1 MTDIVVIGGGHNGL
15 TAAAYLAKAGKD
27 VVVVE
32 KRDALGGL
40 AGTYE
45 LAPGFRASV
54 GPDLAGLLSSEV
66 IADLELK
73 RHGLEIVPLDPIV
86 STPEG
91 LTLWRDLGKSVE
103 AIRKHSPKDADAYPK
118 FIALVDTL
126 AAFLKPLLSKPA
138 PTPDI
143 QGGADLLELLRLGWG
158 HKQLGTRSMHE
169 LLRILPMS
177 LSDFLDEWFENDLL
191 KGALAGGGLEG
202 ICLGPRSQGTAALF
216 LYQRLGNNPALARN
230 LVSSLEAAVK
240 SQGGTVRTG
249 RGVAEIRVQDGR
261 VRGVEL
267 EGGETIDASKV
278 LSSVSPR
285 RTFLELTDPTWLEP
299 NFVSEIKN
307 IRYRGVTAK
316 LDLAIEKDKLTD
328 VHQGVVHVGASLDFL
343 ERAYDAAKYGR
354 ASEEPFLRAVIP
366 SLTDASVAPDGLHVI
381 SVLVQYVPLGTSIAP
396 EKVIAALGLD
406 GSVLHYKLRTPSD
419 YERELGLPDGS
430 LHHGEMALDQMFFM
444 RPVPGWSH
452 YETPV
457 DGLFFGGAGAHPGGG
472 ITGAPGRNAAQAL
485 LKHRG

>member
-32 KRDALGGL
+32 KRDAAGGL

-103 AIRKHSPKDADAYPK
+103 AIRKHSPRDADSYPK

-126 AAFLKPLLSKPA
+126 AAFLKPLLTKPP

-143 QGGADLLELLRLGWG
+143 QGGRDLLELLRLGWG
-158 HKQLGTRSMHE
+158 FKQLGTRSMHE

-191 KGALAGGGLEG
+191 KGALAGPGLEG
-202 ICLGPRSQGTAALF
+202 VCLGPRSQGTAALF

-230 LVSSLEAAVK
+230 LTSSLEAALRRH
-240 SQGGTVRTG
+240 GGDDHCG
-249 RGVAEIRVQDGR
+249 
-261 VRGVEL
+261 
-267 EGGETIDASKV
+267 
-278 LSSVSPR
+278 LSVHDR
-285 RTFLELTDPTWLEP
+285 EP
-299 NFVSEIKN
+299 
-307 IRYRGVTAK
+307 
-316 LDLAIEKDKLTD
+316 
-328 VHQGVVHVGASLDFL
+328 
-343 ERAYDAAKYGR
+343 
-354 ASEEPFLRAVIP
+354 
-366 SLTDASVAPDGLHVI
+366 
-381 SVLVQYVPLGTSIAP
+381 
-396 EKVIAALGLD
+396 
-406 GSVLHYKLRTPSD
+406 
-419 YERELGLPDGS
+419 
-430 LHHGEMALDQMFFM
+430 
-444 RPVPGWSH
+444 
-452 YETPV
+452 
-457 DGLFFGGAGAHPGGG
+457 
-472 ITGAPGRNAAQAL
+472 
-485 LKHRG
+485 

>member
-1 MTDIVVIGGGHNGL
+1 MTDVVVIGGGHNGL
-15 TAAAYLAKAGKD
+15 AAAAYLAKAGKD

-32 KRDALGGL
+32 KRDTVGGL

-45 LAPGFRASV
+45 LAPGFRAAV

-73 RHGLEIVPLDPIV
+73 RHGLELVPLDPIV

-103 AIRKHSPKDADAYPK
+103 AIRKHSPKDADAYPR

-126 AAFLKPLLSKPA
+126 TAFLKPLLTKPA

-143 QGGADLLELLRLGWG
+143 QGGADLLELARLGWG
-158 HKQLGTRSMHE
+158 FKQLGTRSMHE

-177 LSDFLDEWFENDLL
+177 LSDFLDEWFGSDLL
-191 KGALAGGGLEG
+191 KAALAGPGLEG
-202 ICLGPRSQGTAALF
+202 VCLGPKAAGTAALF
-216 LYQRLGNNPALARN
+216 LYQRLGDNPALAKN
-230 LVSSLEAAVK
+230 LVTSLDAAVR
-240 SQGGTVRTG
+240 SHGGEIRTG
-249 RGVAEIRVQDGR
+249 DGASTILVDDGH
-261 VRGVEL
+261 VRGIVL
-267 EGGETIDASKV
+267 ESGEPIAASTV

-316 LDLAIEKDKLTD
+316 LDLALEKLPDA
-328 VHQGVVHVGASLDFL
+328 HHGVVHVGPSLDFL

-366 SLTDASVAPDGLHVI
+366 SLVDPSLAPAGKHVM
-381 SVLVQYVPLGTSIAP
+381 SVLVQYVPYGATIAP
-396 EKVIAALGLD
+396 EKVIDALELD
-406 GSVLHYKLRTPSD
+406 GSVLQYKLRTPSD

-444 RPVPGWSH
+444 RPVPGWAH
-452 YETPV
+452 YRTPIG
-457 DGLFFGGAGAHPGGG
+457 GLYFGGAGAHPGGS
-472 ITGAPGRNAAQAL
+472 ITGAPGRNAASEL
-485 LKHRG
+485 LSRRG